1 MEIQSN
7 NPVMKEIERCIEQNL
22 AGESSI
28 ALNSFNTNMLLT
40 LKETAMETQDE
51 KELEQIK
58 EKLYTLTNCK
68 P

>member
-1 MEIQSN
+1 
-7 NPVMKEIERCIEQNL
+7 
-22 AGESSI
+22 
-28 ALNSFNTNMLLT
+28 MLLT
-40 LKETAMETQDE
+40 LKETAMETEDE